1 MIIFLSICY
10 KASND
15 AALAIFLC
23 NGIEQRET
31 TIDDGS
37 ATTGR
42 TIATIRRIAT
52 SYDDMAVY
60 GDASIYG
67 LLGG

>member
-23 NGIEQRET
+23 NGIGRYREH
-31 TIDDGS
+31 DNDGS
-37 ATTGR
+37 ATAGS
-42 TIATIRRIAT
+42 TIATIRRIA
-52 SYDDMAVY
+52 YCYGDMAAY
-60 GDASIYG
+60 GNARIYR

>member
-10 KASND
+10 EASSD

-23 NGIEQRET
+23 SAFGRYREY
-31 TIDDGS
+31 DDDDSAMTGS
-37 ATTGR
+37 

-52 SYDDMAVY
+52 SYDNMAAH
-60 GDASIYG
+60 GDARIYG
-67 LLGG
+67 LLGV